1 MTGTISAVMR
11 AIIDR
16 VYPVGIII
24 DFAVETNPNTAVGC
38 GTQWQR
44 IADGRTLI
52 ASDASHP
59 VGWSG
64 GEEVHVLTGPEMPN
78 HTHGLIQAGTD
89 GDKLLMTAGKDGSY
103 GGENYLSFGTS
114 VKPFAESVISIT
126 YSGGDVA
133 HNNMQP
139 SLAVCRW
146 KRVA

>member
-64 GEEVHVLTGPEMPN
+64 GEAAHALTEAEMPAHN
-78 HTHGLIQAGTD
+78 HAIAYS
-89 GDKLLMTAGKDGSY
+89 KDGNPYPGS
-103 GGENYLSFGTS
+103 GNGT
-114 VKPFAESVISIT
+114 FAPNMALTTKLTTSADDLAYYVT
-126 YSGGDVA
+126 ATQTRGAGQA

-139 SLAVCRW
+139 SLAVARW

>member
-1 MTGTISAVMR
+1 MTGTISTVMR

-24 DFAVETNPNTAVGC
+24 DFAVEKDPNTAVGC

-52 ASDASHP
+52 ASDASRP
-59 VGWSG
+59 VGWAG
-64 GEEVHVLTGPEMPN
+64 GEASHTLTEAEMPTHN
-78 HTHGLIQAGTD
+78 HTIAYS
-89 GDKLLMTAGKDGSY
+89 KDGNPYPGS
-103 GGENYLSFGTS
+103 GNGT
-114 VKPFAESVISIT
+114 FAPNMALTTKLTTSADDLAYYVT
-126 YSGGDVA
+126 ATQTRGAGQA

>member
-52 ASDASHP
+52 ASDASRP

-64 GEEVHVLTGPEMPN
+64 GEAAHALTEAEMPAHN
-78 HTHGLIQAGTD
+78 HAIAYS
-89 GDKLLMTAGKDGSY
+89 KDGNPYPGS
-103 GGENYLSFGTS
+103 GNGT
-114 VKPFAESVISIT
+114 FAPNMALTTKLTTSADDLAYYVT
-126 YSGGDVA
+126 ATQTRGTGQA

-139 SLAVCRW
+139 SLAVARW

>member
-16 VYPVGIII
+16 VYPVGIIE
-24 DFAVETNPNTAVGC
+24 DFAVEMDPNTAVGC

-59 VGWSG
+59 VGWAG
-64 GEEVHVLTGPEMPN
+64 GEATHALTEAEMPAHN
-78 HTHGLIQAGTD
+78 HAIAYS
-89 GDKLLMTAGKDGSY
+89 KDGNPYPGS
-103 GGENYLSFGTS
+103 GNGT
-114 VKPFAESVISIT
+114 FAPNMALTTKLTTSSDDLAYYVT
-126 YSGGDVA
+126 ATQTRGTGQA